1 MKITCLTLVFFAMSL
16 SKQSTSNTVSQLP
29 FEPCPETPNCEID
42 SAEFPFQPGRLFEA
56 ALETLRSMRVFEVKS
71 DPEQLEVDAVFRI
84 RVFGFKDDFKIR
96 IEETNT
102 GNSKLYVRSSSR
114 VGYSDLG
121 VNRRRI
127 SKFFNK
133 LESKL

>member
-1 MKITCLTLVFFAMSL
+1 MPL
-16 SKQSTSNTVSQLP
+16 SKQPTSNTAPKLP

-42 SAEFPFQPGRLFEA
+42 SAEFSVQPARLFEA
-56 ALETLRSMRVFEVKS
+56 VLETLRSMRVFEVKS

-96 IEETNT
+96 IEETTT
-102 GNSKLYVRSSSR
+102 GNSELYVRSSSR

-127 SKFFNK
+127 HKFFNK